1 MCKYL
6 LERKEVKLYKP
17 TPAPRFQPMD
27 PLIFT
32 AIVLQKD
39 LESKQENHLAI
50 RQEKKKAQENPLEG
64 ALNVSYS
71 QNPYKEL

>member
-1 MCKYL
+1 
-6 LERKEVKLYKP
+6 
-17 TPAPRFQPMD
+17 MD

-71 QNPYKEL
+71 QNLYKEL